1 VLPQLPAPYVEHLTH
16 PRGVGDVTLAQAA
29 GEVGSM
35 VGGGGVR
42 VTIAWREDGRRAVLS
57 EVMARTFGS
66 HALVAPASALVTTAS
81 GLVYED
87 AALLE
92 PVAIERLLR
101 GDDPDAPPLPANVQ
115 RACEPVVQAFMRALG
130 VVSAGRPA
138 DPLGVGILV
147 CRCLGVG
154 DRQVRQSIREGART
168 PEQVGARCRAGTG
181 CRSCRPDLWC
191 LLDEELLPP
200 TEAPGE
206 ARHPVARI
214 VWARAGR
221 ELRCLGLRLT
231 DVEVVDAPG
240 TEGVVE
246 IGLEATRERPET
258 LELGA
263 VAIVR
268 HVLRETVGPHV
279 LVRLKSEAPK
289 AGA

>member
-1 VLPQLPAPYVEHLTH
+1 MLPPLPAPYVEHLIH

-42 VTIAWREDGRRAVLS
+42 VTLAWREDGRRAVLS

-66 HALVAPASALVTTAS
+66 HALVAPASALVSTAV

-92 PVAIERLLR
+92 PVALERVLR
-101 GDDPDAPPLPANVQ
+101 GDDPDAPALPPMVQ
-115 RACEPVVQAFMRALG
+115 RACEPVVQAFLRALG
-130 VVSAGRPA
+130 IMSAGRPA

-168 PEQVGARCRAGTG
+168 PEEVGAGCRAGTG

-200 TEAPGE
+200 TSPPREVKD
-206 ARHPVARI
+206 PVARI
-214 VWARAGR
+214 VWSRAAR
-221 ELRCLGLRLT
+221 ELRCLGMQLT
-231 DVEVVDAPG
+231 DVVVLDDA
-240 TEGVVE
+240 VE
-246 IGLEATRERPET
+246 IALEATRARPET

-268 HVLRETVGPHV
+268 HVLRETVGPQV
-279 LVRLKSEAPK
+279 PVRLRLPT
-289 AGA
+289 AGSGA